1 MKALYPTP
9 RICIRLPY
17 ETPSMNSCRKW
28 SSRAVCCLLSI
39 LCRNARYTP
48 CQMEKPCSDW
58 IICVYNRLKNTL
70 PLCNSGRACK
80 ALFFFVLLTSPITFL
95 SSIKTT
101 CRMYPAGFF
110 YFIRYEIES
119 VSYPFSVSLFTGIH
133 TSLPFSANLI
143 LIRCIPH
150 NVHVRRDII
159 FLIFLQPC

>member
-39 LCRNARYTP
+39 LYRNARYTP

-58 IICVYNRLKNTL
+58 IICIYNRLKNTL

-80 ALFFFVLLTSPITFL
+80 ALIFFRTP
-95 SSIKTT
+95 
-101 CRMYPAGFF
+101 
-110 YFIRYEIES
+110 YFSHYISFISYDMQIES
-119 VSYPFSVSLFTGIH
+119 ISYPFSAFHRKPYLTSIISITSSSCGVYH
-133 TSLPFSANLI
+133 TMYMFAAISYS
-143 LIRCIPH
+143 
-150 NVHVRRDII
+150 
-159 FLIFLQPC
+159 

>member
-80 ALFFFVLLTSPITFL
+80 ALFFRTPYFSHYISF
-95 SSIKTT
+95 IHKK
-101 CRMYPAGFF
+101 RPAGCTLQAS
-110 YFIRYEIES
+110 FISYDMQIES
-119 VSYPFSVSLFTGIH
+119 VSYPFSVSLFTG
-133 TSLPFSANLI
+133 S
-143 LIRCIPH
+143 IPH
-150 NVHVRRDII
+150 FHFQLTSSSSGVYHTMYMFAAISYS
-159 FLIFLQPC
+159 

>member
-9 RICIRLPY
+9 CICIPLPY

-28 SSRAVCCLLSI
+28 SSRTVCCLLSI

-80 ALFFFVLLTSPITFL
+80 ALIFFVLLTSPITFL

-110 YFIRYEIES
+110 YFIRYTDRIS
-119 VSYPFSVSLFTGIH
+119 LLSLLSQPFHRNPYLTSIISITSSSSGVYHTMYMFAAISYS
-133 TSLPFSANLI
+133 
-143 LIRCIPH
+143 
-150 NVHVRRDII
+150 
-159 FLIFLQPC
+159 

>member
-58 IICVYNRLKNTL
+58 IICVYNRLKITL

-80 ALFFFVLLTSPITFL
+80 ALIFFRIP
-95 SSIKTT
+95 
-101 CRMYPAGFF
+101 
-110 YFIRYEIES
+110 YFSHYISFISYDMQIES

>member
-80 ALFFFVLLTSPITFL
+80 ALIFFRIP
-95 SSIKTT
+95 
-101 CRMYPAGFF
+101 
-110 YFIRYEIES
+110 YFSHYNSFISCDMQIES
-119 VSYPFSVSLFTGIH
+119 VSYPFSVNLFTGIH

>member
-80 ALFFFVLLTSPITFL
+80 ALIFFRIP
-95 SSIKTT
+95 
-101 CRMYPAGFF
+101 
-110 YFIRYEIES
+110 YFSHYISFISCDMQIES
-119 VSYPFSVSLFTGIH
+119 VSYPFSVNLFTGIH

>member
-80 ALFFFVLLTSPITFL
+80 ALFFFRTPYFSHYISFIHKNDLQDVPCRLL
-95 SSIKTT
+95 
-101 CRMYPAGFF
+101 FF
-110 YFIRYEIES
+110 SYDMQIES

-133 TSLPFSANLI
+133 TSLPLSA
-143 LIRCIPH
+143 
-150 NVHVRRDII
+150 
-159 FLIFLQPC
+159 

>member
-28 SSRAVCCLLSI
+28 SSRTVCCLLSI

-80 ALFFFVLLTSPITFL
+80 ALIFFVLLTSPITFL

-110 YFIRYEIES
+110 YFIRYADRISLLSLLCLSQES
-119 VSYPFSVSLFTGIH
+119 IPHFHYQH
-133 TSLPFSANLI
+133 NLI

-159 FLIFLQPC
+159 FMIFLQPC

>member
-1 MKALYPTP
+1 MKHICRIRMKALYPTP

-80 ALFFFVLLTSPITFL
+80 ALIFFVLLTSPITFL

-110 YFIRYEIES
+110 FFIRYADRINPLS
-119 VSYPFSVSLFTGIH
+119 LLSQPFHRNPYL
-133 TSLPFSANLI
+133 TSIFS
-143 LIRCIPH
+143 
-150 NVHVRRDII
+150 
-159 FLIFLQPC
+159 

>member
-9 RICIRLPY
+9 RICIRY

-48 CQMEKPCSDW
+48 CQMETPCSDW
-58 IICVYNRLKNTL
+58 IICIYNRLKNTL

-80 ALFFFVLLTSPITFL
+80 ALFFSYSLLLPL
-95 SSIKTT
+95 H
-101 CRMYPAGFF
+101 FF
-110 YFIRYEIES
+110 YFIRYADKINLL
-119 VSYPFSVSLFTGIH
+119 SLLCLSQEAIPHFH
-133 TSLPFSANLI
+133 YQHNLI